1 VREAQLDKTP
11 YMLIIGAKEAKDGLV
26 TIRKRN
32 GENLKEIRLD
42 EFISVIKSEIRSK
55 QAAEC

>member
-1 VREAQLDKTP
+1 MREAQLDKIP
-11 YMLIIGAKEAKDGLV
+11 YMLIIGAKEVKDDLV

-42 EFISVIKSEIRSK
+42 EFIPAIKSEIRSK
-55 QAAEC
+55 